1 MPSPSTEVRLQS
13 IVRKRARLLD
23 EIAAM
28 PTAQVTSHPRPG
40 KWSIQEIVEHLVLS
54 EVGVLGD
61 LAALREVPPQRRAL
75 KHRIR
80 YWVVMFVL
88 RFDIPVQV
96 PSRALLPK
104 GERPIAELGRQWE
117 AQHRLLGE
125 WLANPA
131 PRQVGQPL
139 FRHPIAGPMTV
150 VESLRMLE
158 VHLDRHTR
166 QVRALMRR
174 VSG

>member
-1 MPSPSTEVRLQS
+1 MMPPPSSRRLQS
-13 IVRKRARLLD
+13 IEQKRARLLD
-23 EIAAM
+23 DIATMPPAM
-28 PTAQVTSHPRPG
+28 VSAHPRPG

-61 LAALREVPPQRRAL
+61 LAALRQVPPQRRAL

-104 GERPIAELGRQWE
+104 GGRSVAELGRQWE
-117 AQHRLLGE
+117 ESHRLLGA
-125 WLANPA
+125 WLADPA
-131 PRQVGQPL
+131 PEQVGAPL
-139 FRHPIAGPMTV
+139 FVHPIAGPMTTD
-150 VESLRMLE
+150 ESLRMLE
-158 VHLDRHTR
+158 VHLDRHAR
-166 QVRALMRR
+166 QVRTLVRLAG
-174 VSG
+174 S

>member
-1 MPSPSTEVRLQS
+1 MTVLERLSS
-13 IVRKRARLLD
+13 IERKRARLLD
-23 EIAAM
+23 EIAATPAAM
-28 PTAQVTSHPRPG
+28 VSSHPRPG

-61 LAALREVPPQRRAL
+61 LAALREVQPQRRAL

-96 PSRALLPK
+96 PSRVLLPR
-104 GERPIAELGRQWE
+104 GERSVADLAHQWE
-117 AQHRLLGE
+117 EQHRLLGA
-125 WLANPA
+125 WLANPE

-174 VSG
+174 VRS